1 METRFM
7 KKQMTAAYQYSY
19 TRLALN
25 YYTLFESLTEDNR
38 LSDRESACLHTLN
51 ELIRDY
57 FTDGEILA
65 RLDGLRGE
73 ITREVEIITAY
84 TDCFQIYE
92 YVLNRLE
99 RKFKTLP
106 ETGYNDETFTSM
118 VVSFI
123 TNTKESAVMN
133 GRIRQVISQL
143 PVRLTKQKF
152 FSLVMEG
159 LSVYIGSP
167 KENLRDMMYT
177 LRTESMADLPEGM
190 AEGRKS
196 MYETLEQFKRMDYRN
211 LTSEAFAEAQARLMV
226 VSAQLNEEAELYV
239 SLQEIVNDLY
249 VLTLAKQ
256 DAVIDLNEEELYRS
270 LILGV
275 LAEFEENGS
284 GDGRE
289 AYFMERLTR
298 LEGRQE
304 TYYER
309 YLRSEMPAET
319 KELLAD
325 PDYVRAANVDLLLS
339 GSSFMELKSVL
350 SGMEEEAGVQA
361 EETIDRPYL
370 ERTAEAYFKELEA
383 VFAATSK
390 PVMRAIMAKVLSDLP
405 VCFNSIDEIQSYIK
419 GSLESCGDEAEKETC
434 KELLEELMEYEN
446 KLV

>member
-7 KKQMTAAYQYSY
+7 KKQMTAAYQYSF

-25 YYTLFESLTEDNR
+25 YYTLFESMTEAEA
-38 LSDRESACLHTLN
+38 LSDREGACLHTLH
-51 ELIRDY
+51 ELIREFFAGGD
-57 FTDGEILA
+57 ILS

-73 ITREVEIITAY
+73 ITREVEIITSY

-99 RKFKTLP
+99 RKFRTLP

-133 GRIRQVISQL
+133 GRIRQVVSQL

-152 FSLVMEG
+152 YSLVMEG
-159 LSVYIGSP
+159 LSVYVGSP

-177 LRTESMADLPEGM
+177 LRTESMAALPEGM

-196 MYETLEQFKRMDYRN
+196 MYETLEQLKRMDYRN
-211 LTSEAFAEAQARLMV
+211 LSPEAFEEAYARLMS
-226 VSAQLNEEAELYV
+226 VSAELNEEAELYV

-249 VLTLAKQ
+249 VLALAGQ
-256 DAVIDLNEEELYRS
+256 DAVIDVNEEELYRS
-270 LILGV
+270 IILGV
-275 LAEFEENGS
+275 LAEFEKNG
-284 GDGRE
+284 GADGRE
-289 AYFMERLTR
+289 AYFMERLTQ

-309 YLRSEMPAET
+309 YLRSEMPKET
-319 KELLAD
+319 EELLAD
-325 PDYVRAANVDLLLS
+325 PDYIRAVNVDLLLS
-339 GSSFMELKSVL
+339 GSSFMELKRA
-350 SGMEEEAGVQA
+350 GAEPEEKA
-361 EETIDRPYL
+361 EEDTVDKQYL
-370 ERTAEAYFKELEA
+370 EQTAEAYFKELEA
-383 VFAATSK
+383 VFAAASK
-390 PVMRAIMAKVLSDLP
+390 PVVRAVMAKVLSDLP
-405 VCFNSIDEIQSYIK
+405 VYFNSIDEIQSYIR
-419 GSLESCGDEAEKETC
+419 GSLVSCTDEAEKETC